1 MNKQQKNNTV
11 LANVIILLTCL
22 LVTAEAVAQGIS
34 IERASG
40 RFRDGLYLMDASIN
54 YDLNDSVLEALNHGI
69 QLQFDVLVEIRRE
82 RSWLWDGTA
91 KELTLSYQLEHQPL
105 SNNYLVT
112 NLSTGDR
119 EQLQDMDEALKF
131 LGTIRDYPLIEQSVL
146 DPDRSWNCIIMA
158 ELKIR
163 TLPLPLQPLAYI
175 SPNWHLT
182 SQWYEW
188 VVR

>member
-1 MNKQQKNNTV
+1 MNKQLTV
-11 LANVIILLTCL
+11 LSNLAILLTCL
-22 LVTAEAVAQGIS
+22 FVSTEAIAQAIS

-40 RFRDGLYLMDASIN
+40 RMRDSYYLMDATIK
-54 YDLNDSVLEALNHGI
+54 YDLNDSVIEALNHGI
-69 QLQFDVLVEIRRE
+69 QLQFDVHVEVRRE
-82 RSWLWDGTA
+82 RSWLWDETIKA
-91 KELTLSYQLEHQPL
+91 ITLSYQLEHQPL

-112 NLSTGDR
+112 NLTTGER

-146 DPDRSWNCIIMA
+146 DPQRSWNCIIMA

-175 SPNWHLT
+175 SPSWYLT